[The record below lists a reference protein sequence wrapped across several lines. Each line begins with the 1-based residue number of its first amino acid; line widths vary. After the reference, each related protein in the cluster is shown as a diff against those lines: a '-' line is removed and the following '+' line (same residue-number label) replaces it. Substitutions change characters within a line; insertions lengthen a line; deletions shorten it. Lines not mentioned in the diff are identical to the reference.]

1 MDRTEGSRVNAGWI
15 DVRDVIETI
24 RDRPPHVNVVATDR
38 EAPRRSASSPT
49 P

>member
-15 DVRDVIETI
+15 DVRDLTETI
-24 RDRPPHVNVVATDR
+24 RDRPPHVNVVATGR